1 MRPANSELFPQSQG
15 RGDDGA
21 ARMRPSR
28 SEIVVGFIGMSQLPV
43 CERRLNGAAE
53 DRRGD
58 NRGNLLATVVAREL
72 DRQAS
77 GEQLGSRN
85 HGSKSVQNVMLCL
98 PRHILR
104 QRTVAS
110 LSHIC
115 AEFFHDW
122 ADILGESHC
131 QAWKR

>member
-1 MRPANSELFPQSQG
+1 MRPANSELLPQSQG

-21 ARMRPSR
+21 ARMRPTR

-43 CERRLNGAAE
+43 CERRLNRSAE
-53 DRRGD
+53 NRRGD
-58 NRGNLLATVVAREL
+58 NRGNFRAAVGASEL
-72 DRQAS
+72 DGQAS
-77 GEQLGSRN
+77 GEQFGSRN
-85 HGSKSVQNVMLCL
+85 HGSEGVQNVMLCF
-98 PRHILR
+98 PHYILR
-104 QRTVAS
+104 EGAAAS

-115 AEFFHDW
+115 AELFHDW